1 MKGKILSSLAA
12 LLLLSGSITAFVGS
26 ANTPNVLAAE
36 QSASKQLSTVTIRQ
50 DGNALTSSYDGGNTW
65 SLFLSEEVHDFYSY
79 NEFQS
84 WIKEQE
90 AEISKLVEAGEW
102 TRENADAAIQQYYDL
117 LGKVDNGLL
126 VSKRESDT
134 DDQYFVSY
142 PETAHTEGFQTM
154 IYTENGYEF
163 FGPYDTEKEL
173 YEDLEAYAE
182 LQVEEGNMTTGE
194 AENIL
199 KKYK

>member
-1 MKGKILSSLAA
+1 MRGKILSILAA
-12 LLLLSGSITAFVGS
+12 LLLLRGGITAFVGS

-36 QSASKQLSTVTIRQ
+36 QSAPTQLSAVTIRQ
-50 DGNALTSSYDGGNTW
+50 DGDTLTSSYDGGNTW
-65 SLFLSEEVHDFYSY
+65 NPFSSEEAHDFYSY

-84 WIKEQE
+84 WIKGQE

-102 TRENADAAIQQYYDL
+102 TQENADAVIQQYYDL
-117 LGKVDNGLL
+117 LGKLDNGLF
-126 VSKRESDT
+126 VSKRGSDT

-173 YEDLEAYAE
+173 YEALEAYTG
-182 LQVEEGNMTTGE
+182 LQVETGNMTTGE
-194 AENIL
+194 AETIL
-199 KKYK
+199 RHYK

>member
-1 MKGKILSSLAA
+1 MKSKILSSLATLF
-12 LLLLSGSITAFVGS
+12 LLGGSITAFVDS
-26 ANTPNVLAAE
+26 ANSPNVSAAE
-36 QSASKQLSTVTIRQ
+36 QSASTQLSTVTIRQ
-50 DGNALTSSYDGGNTW
+50 DGDTLTSSYDGGNTW
-65 SLFLSEEVHDFYSY
+65 SPFSNEEENDFYSY

-102 TRENADAAIQQYYDL
+102 TQENADAVIQQYYDL
-117 LGKVDNGLL
+117 LGKLDNGLF
-126 VSKRESDT
+126 VSKRENDT

-154 IYTENGYEF
+154 IYTKNGYEF

-173 YEDLEAYAE
+173 YEALEAYTGI
-182 LQVEEGNMTTGE
+182 QVEAGSMTAGE

-199 KKYK
+199 RNYK

>member
-50 DGNALTSSYDGGNTW
+50 DWDALTSSYDGGNTW

-84 WIKEQE
+84 LIKEQE

-142 PETAHTEGFQTM
+142 PETAHTEGF
-154 IYTENGYEF
+154 
-163 FGPYDTEKEL
+163 
-173 YEDLEAYAE
+173 
-182 LQVEEGNMTTGE
+182 
-194 AENIL
+194 
-199 KKYK
+199 

>member
-50 DGNALTSSYDGGNTW
+50 DGDALTSSYDGGNTW
-65 SLFLSEEVHDFYSY
+65 SPFSSEEAYDFYSHD
-79 NEFQS
+79 EFQS
-84 WIKEQE
+84 WVKEQE

-102 TRENADAAIQQYYDL
+102 TQENADAVMQQYYDL
-117 LGKVDNGLL
+117 LGKLDNGLY
-126 VSKRESDT
+126 VSKRESGT

-142 PETAHTEGFQTM
+142 PETVPIGGFQTM
-154 IYTENGYEF
+154 IYSESGYKF
-163 FGPYDTEKEL
+163 FGPYNTEEEL
-173 YEDLEAYAE
+173 YEALEAYTE
-182 LQVEEGNMTTGE
+182 FQVEAGNMTTDE
-194 AENIL
+194 AEAIL
-199 KKYK
+199 KK